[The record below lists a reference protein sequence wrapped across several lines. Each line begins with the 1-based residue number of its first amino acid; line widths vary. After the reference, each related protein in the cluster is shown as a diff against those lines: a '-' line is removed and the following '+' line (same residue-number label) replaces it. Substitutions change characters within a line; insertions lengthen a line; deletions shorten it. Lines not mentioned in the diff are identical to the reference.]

1 MWHRCLAIPPNSNR
15 DYSLHLFLCLYASIN
30 KNFYNMNRILFIM
43 MLMIMAISCQSISN
57 DPVKGANDL
66 SCELQSFANK
76 NDFKGANE
84 LLYKYLNAYQGKNK
98 TMFLLA
104 LRGNLIANDRI
115 VIFIANADFHKF
127 PMLGNTMK
135 ELQQIAF
142 NDAINEPNASSP
154 ASKGIIFGVIMADYA
169 KENNIEAAYE
179 TISQTYK
186 NLQNT
191 TELSRIEFFASF
203 MQFMQTS
210 GEPGKQAFQLL
221 NQLDS
226 PEYTSFQKMALES
239 LIDYDN

>member
-1 MWHRCLAIPPNSNR
+1 
-15 DYSLHLFLCLYASIN
+15 
-30 KNFYNMNRILFIM
+30 
-43 MLMIMAISCQSISN
+43 MLMIMAVSCQSISN

-66 SCELQSFANK
+66 INELQSLANRNDCEDANK
-76 NDFKGANE
+76 
-84 LLYKYLNAYQGKNK
+84 LLSEYLNAYKDQNRI
-98 TMFLLA
+98 MFLLA
-104 LRGNLIANDRI
+104 LRGNLMANDK
-115 VIFIANADFHKF
+115 VVSFIAEADFHKF
-127 PMLGNTMK
+127 PMLGKTMK

-142 NDAINEPNASSP
+142 IDTIDEPNASSP
-154 ASKGIIFGVIMADYA
+154 ASKGIMFGVIMADYA
-169 KENNIEAAYE
+169 KENNTEAAYE

-203 MQFMQTS
+203 RQFMQTS

-226 PEYTSFQKMALES
+226 SEYTAFKKMALES

>member
-1 MWHRCLAIPPNSNR
+1 
-15 DYSLHLFLCLYASIN
+15 
-30 KNFYNMNRILFIM
+30 MNRILFIM
-43 MLMIMAISCQSISN
+43 MLMIMAVSCQSISN
-57 DPVKGANDL
+57 DPVKGANNL
-66 SCELQSFANK
+66 INELQSLANRNDCEDANK
-76 NDFKGANE
+76 
-84 LLYKYLNAYQGKNK
+84 LLSEYLNAYKDQNRII
-98 TMFLLA
+98 FLLA
-104 LRGNLIANDRI
+104 LRDNLMANDK
-115 VIFIANADFHKF
+115 VVNFIAEADFHKF
-127 PMLGNTMK
+127 PMLGKTMK
-135 ELQQIAF
+135 ELHQIAF

-154 ASKGIIFGVIMADYA
+154 ASNGIMFGVIIADYA
-169 KENNIEAAYE
+169 KENNTEAAYE

-226 PEYTSFQKMALES
+226 PEYTAFQKMALES